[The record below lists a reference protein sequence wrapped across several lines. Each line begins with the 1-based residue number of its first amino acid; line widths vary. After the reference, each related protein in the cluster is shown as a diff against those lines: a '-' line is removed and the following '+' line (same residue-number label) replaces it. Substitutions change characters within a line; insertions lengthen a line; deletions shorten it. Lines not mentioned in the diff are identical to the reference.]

1 MSLNG
6 LARWWRR
13 WRATAAGA
21 GESAKG
27 TVVSDEFDKPFW
39 EEHYRGHAPAG
50 ARQPN
55 AQLVAEAGE
64 LAPGRA
70 LDAGC
75 GEGAEAIWLAGR
87 GWQVTAV
94 DISTA
99 ALDRAAGHARALG
112 DGIAGRIDWV
122 QADLTGWTPGGEP
135 FDLVCTHY
143 VHTTEPPEAL
153 FRRLAGAVAP
163 GGTLLVVGHHPAA
176 PGTTSPHSPAP
187 GVHVTAEEVAALFD
201 PDRWDIVVAGAR
213 TRTVSHGGRTST
225 LRDTVLR
232 ARRRP

>member
-1 MSLNG
+1 
-6 LARWWRR
+6 
-13 WRATAAGA
+13 
-21 GESAKG
+21 
-27 TVVSDEFDKPFW
+27 VSDEFDKAFW
-39 EEHYRGHAPAG
+39 DEHYRGHAPAG
-50 ARQPN
+50 AGQPN

-87 GWQVTAV
+87 GWRVTAV
-94 DISTA
+94 DIAHSV
-99 ALDRAAGHARALG
+99 LDIAGRHARALG
-112 DGIAGRIDWV
+112 ADIAGRIDWV
-122 QADLTGWTPGGEP
+122 QADLTGWTPPGEP

-143 VHTTEPPEAL
+143 VHTTEPPEVL

-176 PGTTSPHSPAP
+176 PGATSPHSPAP
-187 GVHVTAEEVAALFD
+187 GVHVTAEEVAALLD
-201 PDRWDIVVAGAR
+201 PDRWDIVTAGAR
-213 TRTVSHGGRTST
+213 TRTVSHGSHTTT